1 MRNEK
6 SAEEITQEW
15 DGILAAID
23 AIRKAVSAE
32 LEGGADANPKPA
44 AELAREIGVSA
55 ETARNFAAGARPR
68 WETLGKFWDWASE
81 NHPEAIPEP
90 ARANGR
96 KLIDA
101 MLRRPAR
108 QIG

>member
-6 SAEEITQEW
+6 SAEEITREW

-23 AIRKAVSAE
+23 AIRKAVRAE
-32 LEGGADANPKPA
+32 LGDDAQTDPKSA

-81 NHPEAIPEP
+81 NHLEAIPEP

-101 MLRRPAR
+101 MLHQPAPQAR
-108 QIG
+108 